1 LGAVNTEMLEKNVVN
16 MESLINSIPAKK
28 ILQPDEIASLIF
40 DIHTKHSSLMDKS
53 ILQIDG
59 GVLLKL
65 ATD

>member
-1 LGAVNTEMLEKNVVN
+1 